1 MSKTIS
7 SKSKAF
13 RDAEKAKLFRAKQK
27 LEHTPTLNTVLM
39 VEETLK
45 NMNESVTVAE
55 LKRKLPRQVNHNTLK
70 VILGYLEK
78 SNKMAV
84 SLKGISWVHSTSPA
98 IIGTIRENT
107 MLNKEQI
114 IKKIEQNKDKIK
126 SFGVKKLVLIGSYAR
141 NEATKD
147 SDIDFLVEFKQ
158 GRGLFDDYVHL
169 LHFLEEILGK
179 NIDLGETNLVR
190 EELKPYILGG
200 KKIEAKI

>member
-1 MSKTIS
+1 MSKTI
-7 SKSKAF
+7 
-13 RDAEKAKLFRAKQK
+13 KQK

-45 NMNESVTVAE
+45 NMNESVTIAE

-70 VILGYLEK
+70 LILEYLEK
-78 SNKMAV
+78 SNKISV
-84 SLKGISWVHSTSPA
+84 SLKGIAWMHSSSA
-98 IIGTIRENT
+98 IIDAIHKNT

-126 SFGVKKLVLIGSYAR
+126 AFGVKKLALIGSYAR
-141 NEATKD
+141 NEANEK

-158 GRGLFDDYVHL
+158 GRGLFDDYAHL
-169 LHFLEEILGK
+169 LQFLRDLFGK
-179 NIDLGETNLVR
+179 EIDLGEKHLLR